1 MKHAS
6 AQTSDPFAVHSLS
19 FKAMG
24 SPCTL
29 HAQGERA
36 HVLSVLQSAK
46 QEVQRLE
53 QKYSRYLDTSV
64 TQTINT
70 QAVKQKV
77 AVDAETAGLLNYAQI
92 CYEQSDGQFDI
103 TSGVL
108 RRVWNFRENRLP
120 TQQEIE
126 ACLKSVGW
134 QYVEWDGQGIR
145 FTRPNMEVDFG
156 GVVKE
161 FAADRVAA
169 MCEQLGLTAGLIEL
183 GGDIRVIGPKKT
195 PEQKTEPW
203 MVGIRHPQTGEAM
216 ASIPVWQ
223 GGIATSGSY
232 ERFMVVDGKRYCHIL
247 NPKTGWPVRGVA
259 SVSVLAP
266 QCVVAGSLT
275 TMAMLKGKHAHDWL
289 AQQDA
294 TFLLLSDDGAVSGS
308 LGDDI
313 LNPS

>member
-1 MKHAS
+1 VKHTS
-6 AQTSDPFAVHSLS
+6 TQTSDPFAVHSLS

-29 HAQGERA
+29 HAQGEREHA
-36 HVLSVLQSAK
+36 LAVLQLAK
-46 QEVQRLE
+46 QEVLRLE
-53 QKYSRYLDTSV
+53 QKYSRYLNTSV
-64 TQTINT
+64 TQRINQHAGQT
-70 QAVKQKV
+70 KV
-77 AVDAETAGLLNYAQI
+77 DVDAETAGLLNYAQI
-92 CYEQSDGQFDI
+92 CFEQSDGLFDI

-120 TQQEIE
+120 GQQDIE

-134 QYVEWDGQGIR
+134 QFVLWDGQQVQ
-145 FTRPNMEVDFG
+145 FERPDMELDFG

-169 MCEQLGLTAGLIEL
+169 LCEQQGLIAGLIEL
-183 GGDIRVIGPKKT
+183 GGDIRVIGPKLT
-195 PEQKTEPW
+195 ANQQSEPW
-203 MVGIRHPQTGEAM
+203 MVGIRHPQSGEAM

-223 GGIATSGSY
+223 GGVATSGSY
-232 ERFMVVDGKRYCHIL
+232 ERFMVVNGQRYCHIL

-275 TMAMLKGKHAHDWL
+275 TMAMLKGEQGHDWL
-289 AQQDA
+289 AEQDA
-294 TFLLLSDDGAVSGS
+294 TFLLLSDDGVISGT
-308 LGDDI
+308 LDAGVF
-313 LNPS
+313 N

>member
-1 MKHAS
+1 MKHTS
-6 AQTSDPFAVHSLS
+6 TQTSDPFAVHSLS

-24 SPCTL
+24 SPCTV
-29 HAQGERA
+29 HAQGEREHA
-36 HVLSVLQSAK
+36 LAVLQLAK
-46 QEVQRLE
+46 QEVLRLE
-53 QKYSRYLDTSV
+53 QKYSRYLNTSV
-64 TQTINT
+64 TQRINQHAGQT
-70 QAVKQKV
+70 KV
-77 AVDAETAGLLNYAQI
+77 DVDAETAGLLNYAQI
-92 CYEQSDGQFDI
+92 CFEQSDGLFDI

-120 TQQEIE
+120 RQQDIE

-134 QYVEWDGQGIR
+134 QFVLWDGQQVQ
-145 FTRPNMEVDFG
+145 FERPDMELDFG

-169 MCEQLGLTAGLIEL
+169 LCEQQGLTAGLIEL
-183 GGDIRVIGPKKT
+183 GGDIRVIGPKQT
-195 PEQKTEPW
+195 ADQQSEPW

-223 GGIATSGSY
+223 GGVATSGSY
-232 ERFMVVDGKRYCHIL
+232 ERFMVVNGQRYCHIL

-275 TMAMLKGKHAHDWL
+275 TMAMLKGEQGHDWL
-289 AQQDA
+289 AEQDA
-294 TFLLLSDDGAVSGS
+294 TFLLLSDDGVISGT
-308 LGDDI
+308 LDAGVF
-313 LNPS
+313 N